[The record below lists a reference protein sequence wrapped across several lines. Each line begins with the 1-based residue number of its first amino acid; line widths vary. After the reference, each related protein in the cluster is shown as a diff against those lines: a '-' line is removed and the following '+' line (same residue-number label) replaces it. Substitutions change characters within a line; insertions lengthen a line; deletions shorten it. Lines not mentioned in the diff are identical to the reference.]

1 MPEPKNLSRL
11 RVAIVAESFLPH
23 VNGVSNS
30 VLRILEYLR
39 AEGHDAIVIAPGPH
53 GKRPQSRHP
62 QSKHPQSRSPHSRAP
77 DHPEISHYAGS
88 RVVRVPTIRLPFVD
102 SLPIGVPTPTVRRT
116 LAEFRPDIVHLASP
130 FALGRGGGW
139 AARRLGVP
147 RVAVFQTDIA
157 GFAGL
162 YQLGVLQHATWR
174 WIRRMHNHCQLTL
187 APSSETIR
195 QLESH
200 GVRNLALWGRGVDT
214 QLFHPQKRSDAL
226 RRQWRAGRP
235 KQPEPTIVGY
245 VGRLANE
252 KGVHRL
258 AVLCGRPDV
267 QLVIVGDGP
276 CRSELEAAMPD
287 AVFCGPLSGSDLAA
301 AYASFD
307 VFVHPGELETFCQTI
322 QEAHASG
329 VPTIAPRA
337 GGPIDL
343 IRDGSNGNLG
353 DSNANPDGC
362 TGLLLDPDNFE
373 AKLADAVSWLAA
385 PSRRQEISAAARE
398 RVEGKTWPRICAQLV
413 DYYRQVLAEVNPAA
427 WESPV
432 ANH

>member
-1 MPEPKNLSRL
+1 M
-11 RVAIVAESFLPH
+11 AIVAESFLPH

-30 VLRILEYLR
+30 VLRILEYLS
-39 AEGHDAIVIAPGPH
+39 AQGHDAIVIAPGPH
-53 GKRPQSRHP
+53 GRG
-62 QSKHPQSRSPHSRAP
+62 P
-77 DHPEISHYAGS
+77 DNRGLGHPEISHYAGF

-102 SLPIGVPTPTVRRT
+102 SLPIGVPTPTVYRT

-139 AARRLGVP
+139 AARRLGIP

-162 YQLGVLQHATWR
+162 YQLGVLQRATWR

-187 APSSETIR
+187 APSTQTIQ

-200 GVRNLALWGRGVDT
+200 GVRNLAHWGRGVDT
-214 QLFHPQKRSDAL
+214 QLFHPEKRSDAL
-226 RRQWRAGRP
+226 RRKWCAGRT
-235 KQPEPTIVGY
+235 KQSPPAIVGY

-258 AVLCGRPDV
+258 AALSGRTDV

-276 CRSELEAAMPD
+276 CRSELETAMPD
-287 AVFCGPLSGSDLAA
+287 AVFCGALSGQDLAA

-322 QEAHASG
+322 QEAQASG

-337 GGPIDL
+337 GGPVDL
-343 IRDGSNGNLG
+343 IRD
-353 DSNANPDGC
+353 DSNRSSDDNTGNPAGC

-373 AKLADAVSWLAA
+373 AELADAVSWLAA
-385 PSRRQEISAAARE
+385 ASRRQELSAAARE
-398 RVEGKTWPRICAQLV
+398 HVEDKTWPKICAQLV

-427 WESPV
+427 WDSPGV
-432 ANH
+432 NH

>member
-1 MPEPKNLSRL
+1 
-11 RVAIVAESFLPH
+11 
-23 VNGVSNS
+23 
-30 VLRILEYLR
+30 
-39 AEGHDAIVIAPGPH
+39 
-53 GKRPQSRHP
+53 
-62 QSKHPQSRSPHSRAP
+62 
-77 DHPEISHYAGS
+77 
-88 RVVRVPTIRLPFVD
+88 
-102 SLPIGVPTPTVRRT
+102 
-116 LAEFRPDIVHLASP
+116 
-130 FALGRGGGW
+130 
-139 AARRLGVP
+139 
-147 RVAVFQTDIA
+147 
-157 GFAGL
+157 
-162 YQLGVLQHATWR
+162 
-174 WIRRMHNHCQLTL
+174 MHNHCQLTL
-187 APSSETIR
+187 VPSSETIR
-195 QLESH
+195 QLKSH
-200 GVRNLALWGRGVDT
+200 GVHNLALWGRGVDT

-258 AVLCGRPDV
+258 AVLSARPDV

-287 AVFCGPLSGSDLAA
+287 AVFCGALSGSDLAA

-307 VFVHPGELETFCQTI
+307 MFVHPGELETFCQTI

-343 IRDGSNGNLG
+343 IRDGSGNLG

-385 PSRRQEISAAARE
+385 PRRRQEISAAARE

>member
-1 MPEPKNLSRL
+1 M
-11 RVAIVAESFLPH
+11 AIVAESFLPH

-30 VLRILEYLR
+30 VLRILEYLS
-39 AEGHDAIVIAPGPH
+39 AQGHDAIVIAPGPH
-53 GKRPQSRHP
+53 GRGPDNRG
-62 QSKHPQSRSPHSRAP
+62 PHGRGTH
-77 DHPEISHYAGS
+77 HPEISHYAGF

-102 SLPIGVPTPTVRRT
+102 SLPIGVPTPTVYRT

-139 AARRLGVP
+139 AARRLGIP

-162 YQLGVLQHATWR
+162 YQLGVLQRATWR

-187 APSSETIR
+187 APSTETIQ

-200 GVRNLALWGRGVDT
+200 GVRNLAHWGRGVDT
-214 QLFHPQKRSDAL
+214 QLFHPERCSDAL
-226 RRQWRAGRP
+226 RRKWCAGRP
-235 KQPEPTIVGY
+235 EQTPPTIVGY

-258 AVLCGRPDV
+258 AALSGRTDV

-287 AVFCGPLSGSDLAA
+287 AVFCGALSGQDLAA

-322 QEAHASG
+322 QEAQASG
-329 VPTIAPRA
+329 VPTIAPRV
-337 GGPIDL
+337 GGPVDL
-343 IRDGSNGNLG
+343 IRD
-353 DSNANPDGC
+353 DSNRSSDDSTGNPAAC
-362 TGLLLDPDNFE
+362 NGLLLGPDNFE
-373 AKLADAVSWLAA
+373 AELADAVSWLAA
-385 PSRRQEISAAARE
+385 ASRRQELSAAARKH
-398 RVEGKTWPRICAQLV
+398 VEDKTWPKICAQLV

-427 WESPV
+427 WESPG

>member
-1 MPEPKNLSRL
+1 M
-11 RVAIVAESFLPH
+11 
-23 VNGVSNS
+23 NGVSNS
-30 VLRILEYLR
+30 VLRILEYLSVQ
-39 AEGHDAIVIAPGPH
+39 GHDAIVIAPGPH
-53 GKRPQSRHP
+53 GRGTH
-62 QSKHPQSRSPHSRAP
+62 
-77 DHPEISHYAGS
+77 HPEISHYAGF

-102 SLPIGVPTPTVRRT
+102 SLPIGVPTPTVYRT

-139 AARRLGVP
+139 AARCLGIP

-162 YQLGVLQHATWR
+162 YQLGVLQRATWR

-187 APSSETIR
+187 APSTETIQ

-200 GVRNLALWGRGVDT
+200 GVRNLAHWGRGVDT
-214 QLFHPQKRSDAL
+214 QLFHPERRSDAL
-226 RRQWRAGRP
+226 RWKWCAGRP
-235 KQPEPTIVGY
+235 KQSPPTIVGY

-258 AVLCGRPDV
+258 AGLSRRADV

-276 CRSELEAAMPD
+276 CRSELETAMPD
-287 AVFCGPLSGSDLAA
+287 AVFCGALSGSDLAA

-307 VFVHPGELETFCQTI
+307 VFVHPGGLETFCQTI
-322 QEAHASG
+322 QEAQASG
-329 VPTIAPRA
+329 VPTIAPRV
-337 GGPIDL
+337 GGPVDL
-343 IRDGSNGNLG
+343 IRD
-353 DSNANPDGC
+353 DSNRSSDDSTGNSAGC
-362 TGLLLDPDNFE
+362 NGLLLDPDNFE
-373 AKLADAVSWLAA
+373 AELADAVSWLAA
-385 PSRRQEISAAARE
+385 ASRRQELSAAARKH
-398 RVEGKTWPRICAQLV
+398 VEDKTWPKICAQLV

-427 WESPV
+427 WESPG

>member
-1 MPEPKNLSRL
+1 M
-11 RVAIVAESFLPH
+11 AIVAESFLPH

-30 VLRILEYLR
+30 VLRILEYLS
-39 AEGHDAIVIAPGPH
+39 AQGHDAIVIAPGPH
-53 GKRPQSRHP
+53 GRV
-62 QSKHPQSRSPHSRAP
+62 P
-77 DHPEISHYAGS
+77 DNRGLGHPEISHYAGF

-102 SLPIGVPTPTVRRT
+102 SLPIGVPTPTVYRT

-139 AARRLGVP
+139 AARRLGIP

-162 YQLGVLQHATWR
+162 YQLGVLQRATWR

-187 APSSETIR
+187 VPSSETIR
-195 QLESH
+195 QLKSH

-258 AVLCGRPDV
+258 AVLSARPDV

-287 AVFCGPLSGSDLAA
+287 AVFCGALSGSDLAA

-307 VFVHPGELETFCQTI
+307 MFVHPGELETFCQTI

-343 IRDGSNGNLG
+343 IRDGSRGNLG
-353 DSNANPDGC
+353 DGSANPDGC

-373 AKLADAVSWLAA
+373 AELADAVSWLAA

-398 RVEGKTWPRICAQLV
+398 HVEGKTWPRICAQLV

>member
-1 MPEPKNLSRL
+1 MSAPSARSRL

-30 VLRILEYLR
+30 VLRILEYLN
-39 AEGHDAIVIAPGPH
+39 AQGHDAIVIAPGPH
-53 GKRPQSRHP
+53 GKSSQGTG
-62 QSKHPQSRSPHSRAP
+62 PHSRDPHSWGP
-77 DHPEISHYAGS
+77 DHTEISHYAGF

-102 SLPIGVPTPTVRRT
+102 SLPIGVPTPTVYRT

-139 AARRLGVP
+139 VARRLGLP

-162 YQLGVLQHATWR
+162 YQLGVLQRATWR

-187 APSSETIR
+187 APSTETIQ
-195 QLESH
+195 QLESR

-214 QLFHPQKRSDAL
+214 QLFHPEKRSDAL
-226 RRQWRAGRP
+226 RRKWCAGRP
-235 KQPEPTIVGY
+235 EQTAPIIVGY

-258 AVLCGRPDV
+258 AALSGRTNV

-287 AVFCGPLSGSDLAA
+287 AVFCGALSGSELAA

-322 QEAHASG
+322 QEAQASG
-329 VPTIAPRA
+329 VPTIAPRV
-337 GGPIDL
+337 GGPVDL

-353 DSNANPDGC
+353 DSNGNPAGC

-373 AKLADAVSWLAA
+373 AELADAVSWLAA
-385 PSRRQEISAAARE
+385 PSRRQELSAAARE
-398 RVEGKTWPRICAQLV
+398 HVEDKTWPRICAQLV

-427 WESPV
+427 WESPG

>member
-1 MPEPKNLSRL
+1 M
-11 RVAIVAESFLPH
+11 AIVAESFLPH

-30 VLRILEYLR
+30 VLRILEYLS
-39 AEGHDAIVIAPGPH
+39 AQGHDAIVIAPGPH
-53 GKRPQSRHP
+53 GRGPDNRG
-62 QSKHPQSRSPHSRAP
+62 PHGRGTH
-77 DHPEISHYAGS
+77 HPEISHYAGF

-102 SLPIGVPTPTVRRT
+102 SLPIGVPTPTVYRT

-139 AARRLGVP
+139 AARRLGIP

-162 YQLGVLQHATWR
+162 YQLGVLQRATWR

-187 APSSETIR
+187 APSTETIQ

-200 GVRNLALWGRGVDT
+200 GVRNLAHWGRGVDT
-214 QLFHPQKRSDAL
+214 QLFHPEKRSDAL
-226 RRQWRAGRP
+226 RRKWRAGRP
-235 KQPEPTIVGY
+235 KQSPPIIVGY

-258 AVLCGRPDV
+258 AGLSRRADV

-287 AVFCGPLSGSDLAA
+287 AVFCGALSGSDLAA

-322 QEAHASG
+322 QEAQASG
-329 VPTIAPRA
+329 VPTIAPRV
-337 GGPIDL
+337 GGPVDL
-343 IRDGSNGNLG
+343 IRDGCIGNLD
-353 DSNANPDGC
+353 DSTGNLRDGTGNSAGC
-362 TGLLLDPDNFE
+362 NGLLLDPDNFE
-373 AKLADAVSWLAA
+373 AELADAVSWLAA
-385 PSRRQEISAAARE
+385 PSRRQELSAAARKQ
-398 RVEGKTWPRICAQLV
+398 VEGKTWPRICAQLV

-427 WESPV
+427 WESPG

>member
-1 MPEPKNLSRL
+1 M
-11 RVAIVAESFLPH
+11 AIVAESFLPH

-30 VLRILEYLR
+30 VLRILEYLS
-39 AEGHDAIVIAPGPH
+39 AQGHDAIVIAPGPH
-53 GKRPQSRHP
+53 GRV
-62 QSKHPQSRSPHSRAP
+62 P
-77 DHPEISHYAGS
+77 DNRGLGHPEISHYAGF

-102 SLPIGVPTPTVRRT
+102 SLPIGVPTPTVYRT

-139 AARRLGVP
+139 AARRLDIP

-162 YQLGVLQHATWR
+162 YQLGVLQRATWR

-187 APSSETIR
+187 APSTQTIQ

-200 GVRNLALWGRGVDT
+200 GVRNLAHWGRGVDT
-214 QLFHPQKRSDAL
+214 QLFHPEKRSDAL
-226 RRQWRAGRP
+226 RRKWCAGRT
-235 KQPEPTIVGY
+235 KQSPPAIVGY

-258 AVLCGRPDV
+258 AALSSRTDV

-287 AVFCGPLSGSDLAA
+287 AVFCGALSGQDLAA

-322 QEAHASG
+322 QEAQASG

-337 GGPIDL
+337 GGPVDL
-343 IRDGSNGNLG
+343 IRD
-353 DSNANPDGC
+353 DSNRSSDDNTGNPAGC

-373 AKLADAVSWLAA
+373 AELADAVSWLAA
-385 PSRRQEISAAARE
+385 ANRRQELSAAARKQ
-398 RVEGKTWPRICAQLV
+398 VEDKTWPKICAQLV

-427 WESPV
+427 WDSPGV
-432 ANH
+432 NH

>member
-1 MPEPKNLSRL
+1 M
-11 RVAIVAESFLPH
+11 AIVAESFLPH

-30 VLRILEYLR
+30 VLRILEYLS
-39 AEGHDAIVIAPGPH
+39 AQGHDAIVIAPGPH
-53 GKRPQSRHP
+53 GRV
-62 QSKHPQSRSPHSRAP
+62 P
-77 DHPEISHYAGS
+77 DNRGLGHPEISHYAGF

-102 SLPIGVPTPTVRRT
+102 SLPIGVPTPTVYRT

-139 AARRLGVP
+139 AARRLGIP

-162 YQLGVLQHATWR
+162 YQLGVLQRATWR

-187 APSSETIR
+187 APSTQTIQ

-200 GVRNLALWGRGVDT
+200 GVRNLAHWGRGVDT
-214 QLFHPQKRSDAL
+214 QLFHPEKRSDAL
-226 RRQWRAGRP
+226 RRKWCAGRT
-235 KQPEPTIVGY
+235 KQSPPAIVGY

-258 AVLCGRPDV
+258 AALSGRTDV

-276 CRSELEAAMPD
+276 CRSELETAMPD
-287 AVFCGPLSGSDLAA
+287 AVFCGALSGQDLAA

-322 QEAHASG
+322 QEAQASG

-337 GGPIDL
+337 GGPVDL
-343 IRDGSNGNLG
+343 IRD
-353 DSNANPDGC
+353 DSNRSSDDNTGTPAGC

-373 AKLADAVSWLAA
+373 AELADAVSWLAA
-385 PSRRQEISAAARE
+385 ASRRQELSAAARE
-398 RVEGKTWPRICAQLV
+398 HVEDKTWPKICAQLV

-427 WESPV
+427 WDSPGV
-432 ANH
+432 NH

>member
-1 MPEPKNLSRL
+1 M

-30 VLRILEYLR
+30 VLRILEYLN
-39 AEGHDAIVIAPGPH
+39 AQGHDAIVIAPGPH
-53 GKRPQSRHP
+53 GRGPDNRV
-62 QSKHPQSRSPHSRAP
+62 P
-77 DHPEISHYAGS
+77 DHPEISHYAGF

-102 SLPIGVPTPTVRRT
+102 SLPIGVPTPTVYRT

-139 AARRLGVP
+139 AARRLGIP

-162 YQLGVLQHATWR
+162 YQLGVLQRATWR

-187 APSSETIR
+187 APSTQTIQ

-200 GVRNLALWGRGVDT
+200 GVRNLAHWGRGVDT
-214 QLFHPQKRSDAL
+214 QLFHPEKRSDAL
-226 RRQWRAGRP
+226 RRKWCAGRP
-235 KQPEPTIVGY
+235 KQSPPTIVGY

-258 AVLCGRPDV
+258 AALSGRTDV

-276 CRSELEAAMPD
+276 CRSELETAMPD
-287 AVFCGPLSGSDLAA
+287 AVFCGALSGQDLAA

-322 QEAHASG
+322 QEAQASG
-329 VPTIAPRA
+329 VPTIAPRV
-337 GGPIDL
+337 GGPVDL
-343 IRDGSNGNLG
+343 IRDGSNGNFG
-353 DSNANPDGC
+353 DSNGNPDGC

-373 AKLADAVSWLAA
+373 AELADAVSWLAA
-385 PSRRQEISAAARE
+385 PSRRQELSAAARE
-398 RVEGKTWPRICAQLV
+398 HVEDKTWPRICAQLV

-427 WESPV
+427 WESPGP
-432 ANH
+432 NH

>member
-1 MPEPKNLSRL
+1 M
-11 RVAIVAESFLPH
+11 AIVAESFLPH

-30 VLRILEYLR
+30 VLRILEYLS
-39 AEGHDAIVIAPGPH
+39 AQGHDAIVIAPGPH
-53 GKRPQSRHP
+53 GRV
-62 QSKHPQSRSPHSRAP
+62 P
-77 DHPEISHYAGS
+77 DNRGLGHPEISHYAGF

-102 SLPIGVPTPTVRRT
+102 SLPIGVPTPTVYRT

-139 AARRLGVP
+139 AARRLGIP

-162 YQLGVLQHATWR
+162 YQLGVLQRATWR
-174 WIRRMHNHCQLTL
+174 WISRMHNHCQLTL
-187 APSSETIR
+187 APSTETIQ
-195 QLESH
+195 QLELH
-200 GVRNLALWGRGVDT
+200 GVRNLAHWGRGVDT
-214 QLFHPQKRSDAL
+214 QLFHPEKRSDAL
-226 RRQWRAGRP
+226 RRKWRAGRP
-235 KQPEPTIVGY
+235 KQSPPTIVGY

-258 AVLCGRPDV
+258 AGLSRRADV

-276 CRSELEAAMPD
+276 CRSELETAMPD
-287 AVFCGPLSGSDLAA
+287 AVFCGALSGQDLAA

-322 QEAHASG
+322 QEAQASG
-329 VPTIAPRA
+329 VPTIAPRV
-337 GGPIDL
+337 GGPVDL
-343 IRDGSNGNLG
+343 IRDCRNG
-353 DSNANPDGC
+353 NPDGNTGNSAGC
-362 TGLLLDPDNFE
+362 NGLLLDPDNFE
-373 AKLADAVSWLAA
+373 AELADAVSWLAA
-385 PSRRQEISAAARE
+385 ASRRQELSAAARKH
-398 RVEGKTWPRICAQLV
+398 VEDKTWPKICAQLV

-427 WESPV
+427 WESPG

>member
-1 MPEPKNLSRL
+1 M
-11 RVAIVAESFLPH
+11 AIVAESFLPH

-30 VLRILEYLR
+30 VLRILEYLS
-39 AEGHDAIVIAPGPH
+39 AQGYDAIVIAPGPH
-53 GKRPQSRHP
+53 GRV
-62 QSKHPQSRSPHSRAP
+62 P
-77 DHPEISHYAGS
+77 DNRGLGHPEISHYAGF

-102 SLPIGVPTPTVRRT
+102 SLPIGVPTPTVYRT

-139 AARRLGVP
+139 AARRLGIP

-162 YQLGVLQHATWR
+162 YQLGVLQRATWR

-187 APSSETIR
+187 APSTQTIQ

-200 GVRNLALWGRGVDT
+200 GVRNLAHWGRGVDT
-214 QLFHPQKRSDAL
+214 QLFHPEKRSDAL
-226 RRQWRAGRP
+226 RRKWCAGRT
-235 KQPEPTIVGY
+235 KQSPPAIVGY

-258 AVLCGRPDV
+258 AALSGRTDV

-287 AVFCGPLSGSDLAA
+287 AVFCGALSGQDLAA

-322 QEAHASG
+322 QEAQASG

-337 GGPIDL
+337 GGPVDL
-343 IRDGSNGNLG
+343 IRDCSNGN
-353 DSNANPDGC
+353 PDDNTGTPAGC

-373 AKLADAVSWLAA
+373 AELADAVSWLAA
-385 PSRRQEISAAARE
+385 ASRRQELSAAARE
-398 RVEGKTWPRICAQLV
+398 HVEDKTWPKICAQLV

-427 WESPV
+427 WDSPGV
-432 ANH
+432 NH

>member
-1 MPEPKNLSRL
+1 M
-11 RVAIVAESFLPH
+11 
-23 VNGVSNS
+23 NGVSNS
-30 VLRILEYLR
+30 VLRILEYLSVQ
-39 AEGHDAIVIAPGPH
+39 GHDAIVIAPGPH
-53 GKRPQSRHP
+53 GRGTH
-62 QSKHPQSRSPHSRAP
+62 
-77 DHPEISHYAGS
+77 HPEISHYAGF

-102 SLPIGVPTPTVRRT
+102 SLPIGVPTPTVYRT

-139 AARRLGVP
+139 AARRLGIP

-162 YQLGVLQHATWR
+162 YQLGVLQRATWR
-174 WIRRMHNHCQLTL
+174 WISRMHNHCQLTL
-187 APSSETIR
+187 APSTETIQ

-200 GVRNLALWGRGVDT
+200 GVRNLAHWGRGVDT
-214 QLFHPQKRSDAL
+214 QLFHPEKRSDAL
-226 RRQWRAGRP
+226 RRKWRAGRP
-235 KQPEPTIVGY
+235 KQSPPIIVGY

-258 AVLCGRPDV
+258 AGLSRRADV

-287 AVFCGPLSGSDLAA
+287 AVFCGALSGSDLAA

-322 QEAHASG
+322 QEAQASG
-329 VPTIAPRA
+329 VPTIAPRV
-337 GGPIDL
+337 GGPVDL
-343 IRDGSNGNLG
+343 IRDDSTGNL
-353 DSNANPDGC
+353 DGC
-362 TGLLLDPDNFE
+362 TGNLRDGTGNSAGCNGLLLDPDNFE
-373 AKLADAVSWLAA
+373 AELADAVSWLAA
-385 PSRRQEISAAARE
+385 PSRRQELSAAARKQ
-398 RVEGKTWPRICAQLV
+398 VEAKTWPKICAQLV

-427 WESPV
+427 WESPG

>member
-1 MPEPKNLSRL
+1 M
-11 RVAIVAESFLPH
+11 
-23 VNGVSNS
+23 
-30 VLRILEYLR
+30 
-39 AEGHDAIVIAPGPH
+39 
-53 GKRPQSRHP
+53 
-62 QSKHPQSRSPHSRAP
+62 
-77 DHPEISHYAGS
+77 
-88 RVVRVPTIRLPFVD
+88 RVPTIRLPFVD
-102 SLPIGVPTPTVRRT
+102 SLPIGVPTPTVYRT

-139 AARRLGVP
+139 AARRLGIP

-162 YQLGVLQHATWR
+162 YQLGVLQRATWR

-187 APSSETIR
+187 APSTETIQ

-200 GVRNLALWGRGVDT
+200 GVRNLAHWGRGVDT
-214 QLFHPQKRSDAL
+214 QLFHPEKRSDAL
-226 RRQWRAGRP
+226 RRKWCAGRP
-235 KQPEPTIVGY
+235 KQSPPIIVGY

-258 AVLCGRPDV
+258 AGLSRRADV
-267 QLVIVGDGP
+267 HLVIVGDGP

-287 AVFCGPLSGSDLAA
+287 AVFCGALSGSDLAA

-322 QEAHASG
+322 QEAQASG
-329 VPTIAPRA
+329 VPTIAPRV
-337 GGPIDL
+337 GGPVDL
-343 IRDGSNGNLG
+343 IRDGCIGNLD
-353 DSNANPDGC
+353 DSTGNLRDGTGNSAGC
-362 TGLLLDPDNFE
+362 NGLLLDPDNFE
-373 AKLADAVSWLAA
+373 AELADAVSWLAA
-385 PSRRQEISAAARE
+385 SSRRQELSAAARKH
-398 RVEGKTWPRICAQLV
+398 VEDKTWPRICAQLV

-427 WESPV
+427 WESPG

>member
-1 MPEPKNLSRL
+1 M
-11 RVAIVAESFLPH
+11 AIVAESFLPH
-23 VNGVSNS
+23 VNGVTNS
-30 VLRILEYLR
+30 VLRILEYLSVQ
-39 AEGHDAIVIAPGPH
+39 GHDAIVIAPGPH
-53 GKRPQSRHP
+53 GRGPDNRG
-62 QSKHPQSRSPHSRAP
+62 PHNNGP
-77 DHPEISHYAGS
+77 DGRGLGQPEISHYAGF

-102 SLPIGVPTPTVRRT
+102 SLPIGVPTPTVYRT

-139 AARRLGVP
+139 AARCLGIP

-162 YQLGVLQHATWR
+162 YQLGVLQRATWR

-187 APSSETIR
+187 APSTETIQ

-200 GVRNLALWGRGVDT
+200 GVRNLAHWGRGVDT
-214 QLFHPQKRSDAL
+214 QLFHPEKCSDAL
-226 RRQWRAGRP
+226 RRKWCAGRS
-235 KQPEPTIVGY
+235 KQSPPIIVGY

-258 AVLCGRPDV
+258 AGLSRRTGV
-267 QLVIVGDGP
+267 QIIVVGDGP

-287 AVFCGPLSGSDLAA
+287 AVFCGALSGQDLAA

-322 QEAHASG
+322 QEAQASG
-329 VPTIAPRA
+329 VPTIAPRV
-337 GGPIDL
+337 GGPVDL
-343 IRDGSNGNLG
+343 IRD
-353 DSNANPDGC
+353 DSNRSFDDSTGNPGGCTENPDGSTGNSGDC
-362 TGLLLDPDNFE
+362 NGLLLDPDNFE
-373 AKLADAVSWLAA
+373 AELADAVSWLAA
-385 PSRRQEISAAARE
+385 PSRRQELSAAARKH
-398 RVEGKTWPRICAQLV
+398 VEGKTWPRICAQLV

-427 WESPV
+427 WESPG
-432 ANH
+432 AKH

>member
-1 MPEPKNLSRL
+1 M
-11 RVAIVAESFLPH
+11 RVAIVAESFLPN
-23 VNGVSNS
+23 VNGVTNS
-30 VLRILEYLR
+30 VLRILEYLS
-39 AEGHDAIVIAPGPH
+39 AQGHDAVVIAPGPH
-53 GKRPQSRHP
+53 GRTPDNRGSHGRG
-62 QSKHPQSRSPHSRAP
+62 P
-77 DHPEISHYAGS
+77 DHPEISHYAGF

-102 SLPIGVPTPTVRRT
+102 SLPIGVPTPTVYRT
-116 LAEFRPDIVHLASP
+116 LTEFRPDIVHLASP

-139 AARRLGVP
+139 AARRLGIP

-162 YQLGVLQHATWR
+162 YQLGVLQRATWR

-187 APSSETIR
+187 APSTETIQ

-200 GVRNLALWGRGVDT
+200 GVRNLAHWGRGVDT
-214 QLFHPQKRSDAL
+214 QLFHPEKRSDAL
-226 RRQWRAGRP
+226 RRKWRAGRP
-235 KQPEPTIVGY
+235 KQSPPIIVGY

-258 AVLCGRPDV
+258 AGLSRRADV

-287 AVFCGPLSGSDLAA
+287 AVFCGALSGQDLAA

-322 QEAHASG
+322 QEAQASG
-329 VPTIAPRA
+329 VPTIAPRV
-337 GGPIDL
+337 GGPVDL
-343 IRDGSNGNLG
+343 IRDDNTGNLG
-353 DSNANPDGC
+353 DNTGNLAGCAGNPDGSTRNSGGC

-373 AKLADAVSWLAA
+373 AELADAVSWLAA
-385 PSRRQEISAAARE
+385 PSRRQELSAAARE
-398 RVEGKTWPRICAQLV
+398 HVEGKTWPRICAQLV
-413 DYYRQVLAEVNPAA
+413 DYYRQVLAELNPAA
-427 WESPV
+427 WESPG
-432 ANH
+432 AKH

>member
-1 MPEPKNLSRL
+1 M

-30 VLRILEYLR
+30 VLRILEYLS
-39 AEGHDAIVIAPGPH
+39 AQGHDAIVIAPGPH
-53 GKRPQSRHP
+53 GRV
-62 QSKHPQSRSPHSRAP
+62 P
-77 DHPEISHYAGS
+77 DNRGLGHPEISHYAGF

-102 SLPIGVPTPTVRRT
+102 SLPIGVPTPTVYRT

-139 AARRLGVP
+139 AARRLGIP

-162 YQLGVLQHATWR
+162 YQLGVLQRATWR

-187 APSSETIR
+187 APSTQTIQ

-200 GVRNLALWGRGVDT
+200 GVRNLAHWGRGVDT
-214 QLFHPQKRSDAL
+214 QLFHPEKRSDAL
-226 RRQWRAGRP
+226 RRKWCAGRT
-235 KQPEPTIVGY
+235 KQSPPTIVGY

-258 AVLCGRPDV
+258 AALSSRTDV

-276 CRSELEAAMPD
+276 CRSELETAMPD
-287 AVFCGPLSGSDLAA
+287 AVFCGALSGQDLAA

-322 QEAHASG
+322 QEAQASG

-337 GGPIDL
+337 GGPVDL
-343 IRDGSNGNLG
+343 IRDCRNGNPDG
-353 DSNANPDGC
+353 NTGNPAGC

-373 AKLADAVSWLAA
+373 AELADAVSWLAA
-385 PSRRQEISAAARE
+385 ASRRQELSAAARE
-398 RVEGKTWPRICAQLV
+398 HVEDKTWPKICAQLV

-427 WESPV
+427 WESPG

>member
-1 MPEPKNLSRL
+1 M

-30 VLRILEYLR
+30 VLRILEYLS
-39 AEGHDAIVIAPGPH
+39 AQGHDAIVIAPGPH
-53 GKRPQSRHP
+53 GRV
-62 QSKHPQSRSPHSRAP
+62 P
-77 DHPEISHYAGS
+77 DNRGLGHPEISHYAGF

-102 SLPIGVPTPTVRRT
+102 SLPIGVPTPTVYRT

-139 AARRLGVP
+139 AARRLGIP

-162 YQLGVLQHATWR
+162 YQLGVLQRATWR

-187 APSSETIR
+187 APSTQTIQ

-200 GVRNLALWGRGVDT
+200 GVRNLAHWGRGVDT
-214 QLFHPQKRSDAL
+214 QLFHPEKRSDAL
-226 RRQWRAGRP
+226 RRKWCAGRT
-235 KQPEPTIVGY
+235 KQSPPAIVGY

-258 AVLCGRPDV
+258 AALSGRTDV

-276 CRSELEAAMPD
+276 CRSELETAMPD
-287 AVFCGPLSGSDLAA
+287 AVFCGALSGQDLAA

-322 QEAHASG
+322 QEAQASG

-337 GGPIDL
+337 GGPVDL
-343 IRDGSNGNLG
+343 IRD
-353 DSNANPDGC
+353 DSNRSSDDNTGTPAGC

-373 AKLADAVSWLAA
+373 AELADAVSWLAA
-385 PSRRQEISAAARE
+385 ASRRQELSAAARE
-398 RVEGKTWPRICAQLV
+398 HVEDKTWPKICAQLV

-427 WESPV
+427 WDSPGV
-432 ANH
+432 NH

>member
-1 MPEPKNLSRL
+1 MLSAPSARSRL
-11 RVAIVAESFLPH
+11 RVVIVAESFLPH

-30 VLRILEYLR
+30 VLRILEYLN
-39 AEGHDAIVIAPGPH
+39 AHGHDAIVIAPGPH
-53 GKRPQSRHP
+53 GRGSDSRV
-62 QSKHPQSRSPHSRAP
+62 P
-77 DHPEISHYAGS
+77 DHPEISHYAGF

-102 SLPIGVPTPTVRRT
+102 SLPIGVPTPTVYRT

-139 AARRLGVP
+139 AARRLGIP

-162 YQLGVLQHATWR
+162 YQLGALQRATWR

-187 APSSETIR
+187 APSTETIQ

-200 GVRNLALWGRGVDT
+200 GVRNLAHWGRGVDT
-214 QLFHPQKRSDAL
+214 QLFHPEKRSDAL
-226 RRQWRAGRP
+226 RRKWCAGRP
-235 KQPEPTIVGY
+235 KQSPPTIVGY

-258 AVLCGRPDV
+258 AALSGRTNV

-276 CRSELEAAMPD
+276 CRSELETAMPD
-287 AVFCGPLSGSDLAA
+287 AVFCGALSGQDLAA

-322 QEAHASG
+322 QEAQASG
-329 VPTIAPRA
+329 VPTIAPRV
-337 GGPIDL
+337 GGPVDL
-343 IRDGSNGNLG
+343 IRDGSNGNPDG
-353 DSNANPDGC
+353 NTGNPAGC

-373 AKLADAVSWLAA
+373 AELADAVSWLAA
-385 PSRRQEISAAARE
+385 PSRRQELSAAARKH
-398 RVEGKTWPRICAQLV
+398 VEDKTWPRICAQLV

-427 WESPV
+427 WESPG

>member
-1 MPEPKNLSRL
+1 M
-11 RVAIVAESFLPH
+11 
-23 VNGVSNS
+23 NGVSNS
-30 VLRILEYLR
+30 VLRILEYLN
-39 AEGHDAIVIAPGPH
+39 AQGHDAIVIAPGPH
-53 GKRPQSRHP
+53 GRGPDSRV
-62 QSKHPQSRSPHSRAP
+62 P
-77 DHPEISHYAGS
+77 DHPEISHYAGF

-102 SLPIGVPTPTVRRT
+102 SLPIGVPTPTVYRT

-139 AARRLGVP
+139 AARRLGIP

-162 YQLGVLQHATWR
+162 YQLGALQRATWR

-187 APSSETIR
+187 APSTETIQ

-200 GVRNLALWGRGVDT
+200 GVRNLAHWGRGVDT
-214 QLFHPQKRSDAL
+214 QLFHPEKRSDAL
-226 RRQWRAGRP
+226 RRKWCAGRP
-235 KQPEPTIVGY
+235 EQSSPTIVGY

-258 AVLCGRPDV
+258 AALSGRTNV
-267 QLVIVGDGP
+267 QLAIVGDGP
-276 CRSELEAAMPD
+276 CRSELETAMPD
-287 AVFCGPLSGSDLAA
+287 AVFCGALSGQDLAA

-322 QEAHASG
+322 QEAQASG
-329 VPTIAPRA
+329 VPTIAPRV
-337 GGPIDL
+337 GGPVDL
-343 IRDGSNGNLG
+343 IRDCRNGNP
-353 DSNANPDGC
+353 AGC

-373 AKLADAVSWLAA
+373 AELADAVSWLAA
-385 PSRRQEISAAARE
+385 ASRRQELSAAARE
-398 RVEGKTWPRICAQLV
+398 HVEDKTWPKICAQLV

-427 WESPV
+427 WESPG

>member
-1 MPEPKNLSRL
+1 M

-30 VLRILEYLR
+30 VLRILEYLS
-39 AEGHDAIVIAPGPH
+39 AQGHDAIVIAPGPH
-53 GKRPQSRHP
+53 GRGPDYRV
-62 QSKHPQSRSPHSRAP
+62 P
-77 DHPEISHYAGS
+77 DHPEISHYAGF

-102 SLPIGVPTPTVRRT
+102 SLPIGVPTSTVYRT

-139 AARRLGVP
+139 AARRLGIP

-162 YQLGVLQHATWR
+162 YQLGALQRATWR

-187 APSSETIR
+187 APSTETIQ

-200 GVRNLALWGRGVDT
+200 GVRNLAHWGRGVDT
-214 QLFHPQKRSDAL
+214 QLFHPEKRSDAL
-226 RRQWRAGRP
+226 RRKWCAGRP
-235 KQPEPTIVGY
+235 KQSSPTIVGY

-258 AVLCGRPDV
+258 AALSGRTNV

-276 CRSELEAAMPD
+276 CRSELETAMPD
-287 AVFCGPLSGSDLAA
+287 AVFCGALSGQDLAA

-322 QEAHASG
+322 QEAHSSG
-329 VPTIAPRA
+329 VPTIAPRV
-337 GGPIDL
+337 GGPVDL

-353 DSNANPDGC
+353 DSNGNPDGC

-373 AKLADAVSWLAA
+373 AELADAVSWLVA
-385 PSRRQEISAAARE
+385 PSRRQELSAAARE
-398 RVEGKTWPRICAQLV
+398 HVEDKTWPRICAQLV

-427 WESPV
+427 WESPG